1 MRIQLVRNATLLIT
15 LGGQRL
21 LVDPMFDAAGT
32 RPSVDGSPHPR
43 PNPLV
48 ELPLPADELLREV
61 DAVLVTH
68 LHTDHFDGTAAR
80 VIANRFRVLCQPG
93 DADKLRRRG
102 VSNVQVVEERTSVGG
117 VYVWRTSGRHGVGR
131 IADKLGPVS
140 GFVLTAGSETVY
152 VAGDT
157 IWCDE
162 VEEAIGRHRPD
173 VVVVNAAG
181 ARFVDSEQLVMDTA
195 DVLALCAARPGVPVV
210 AVHLEAIDH
219 CLLTRTELRKATDHL
234 PVIVPEDG
242 ETLDLPWTTSQ
253 YCGAW
258 GGLG

>member
-32 RPSVDGSPHPR
+32 RPSVDGSPRPR

-48 ELPLPADELLREV
+48 ELPCPPDELVREI

-80 VIANRFRVLCQPG
+80 MISNRFRVLCQPG
-93 DADKLRRRG
+93 DADELRRRG
-102 VSNVQVVEERTSVGG
+102 VSDVQVVEACTSVGG
-117 VYVWRTSGRHGVGR
+117 VCVWRTSGRHGVGR
-131 IADKLGPVS
+131 IADELGPVS
-140 GFVLTAGSETVY
+140 GFVLSAGLETVY

-157 IWCDE
+157 IWCDVVDE
-162 VEEAIGRHRPD
+162 VIARHRPD

-181 ARFVDSEQLVMDTA
+181 ARFVDSEQLVMDTG
-195 DVLALCAARPGVPVV
+195 DVLALCAARPGMPVV

-219 CLLTRTELRKATDHL
+219 CLLTRTELREATDHL
-234 PVIVPEDG
+234 PVMVPEDG
-242 ETLDLPWTTSQ
+242 ETLDMSWTTN
-253 YCGAW
+253 
-258 GGLG
+258 